1 MTVLAALFV
10 VLAKAPPADKVKP
23 GLLGF
28 LVVLALGV
36 VTYLLWRSMNR
47 QLRKVDFEEPAAG
60 PQHTEDSPP
69 EQDQRPPAG

>member
-1 MTVLAALFV
+1 MTVLAALSV

-60 PQHTEDSPP
+60 SEHSEEPPPQHG
-69 EQDQRPPAG
+69 QHPPAG

>member
-1 MTVLAALFV
+1 MTVLAAVSV

-47 QLRKVDFEEPAAG
+47 QLRKVDFEEGAAPPDRTEEPPPDQAPPPAA
-60 PQHTEDSPP
+60 
-69 EQDQRPPAG
+69 